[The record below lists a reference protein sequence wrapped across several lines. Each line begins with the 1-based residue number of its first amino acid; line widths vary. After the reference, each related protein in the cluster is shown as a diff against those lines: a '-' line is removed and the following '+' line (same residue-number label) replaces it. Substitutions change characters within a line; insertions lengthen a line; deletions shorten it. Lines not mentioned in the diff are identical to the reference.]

1 MNETVVRIY
10 KELPSHHFELMIGTF
25 LSEFGGVC
33 PSVGDHIAT
42 WLTGDPFTY
51 YIVRSRCFIDARG
64 RDRGWAL
71 VVHEVKPSPPLENLL
86 EDWLADTKFIRE
98 CEESDEDEDVPV
110 TAPATSGAAT
120 AEKLDRSN
128 RDPAYWTPER
138 KEILRREREATV
150 AALKTGKT
158 RRPNGK

>member
-1 MNETVVRIY
+1 MTATVVRIY
-10 KELPSHHFELMIGTF
+10 KELPNDHFELMIGTF

-33 PSVGDHIAT
+33 PGVGDHIAT

-51 YIVRSRCFIDARG
+51 YIVRSRCFIEAGG

-71 VVHEVKPSPPLENLL
+71 VVQEVKPTPPLENLT

-98 CEESDEDEDVPV
+98 CEEADECEDVPATV
-110 TAPATSGAAT
+110 PATHAVPTS
-120 AEKLDRSN
+120 EKLDRSN

-138 KEILRREREATV
+138 KDILRREREASV
-150 AALKTGKT
+150 KGRKS
-158 RRPNGK
+158 RHPKDK

>member
-1 MNETVVRIY
+1 MNGTIVRIY
-10 KELPSHHFELMIGTF
+10 KELPNDHFDLMIGTH

-51 YIVRSRCFIDARG
+51 YVVRSRCFIEAG
-64 RDRGWAL
+64 GSDRGWAL
-71 VVHEVKPSPPLENLL
+71 VVQEVRPKAPLENLV
-86 EDWLADTKFIRE
+86 EDWLEDTKFIRE
-98 CEESDEDEDVPV
+98 CGEADEEEDGPP
-110 TAPATSGAAT
+110 TASPPTPK
-120 AEKLDRSN
+120 ELDRSN

-138 KEILRREREATV
+138 KEMLRLEREANV

-158 RRPNGK
+158 RRLKGK